1 MPDSAPPSRSL
12 KLQRTTAAL
21 AQSDRW
27 SWAPLVAAVAIDLA
41 DLATAGPIGLLAGLF
56 VGGVLTT
63 IVAKAAGAE
72 SRRALGLG
80 VLGGIYCAMP
90 FTEAVPL
97 ATILTLVHGLLQR
110 SAAPAQPEL
119 APVQTRVV
127 QAGPPR
133 RT

>member
-1 MPDSAPPSRSL
+1 MPAPFAASSRISYIGWL
-12 KLQRTTAAL
+12 IE
-21 AQSDRW
+21 
-27 SWAPLVAAVAIDLA
+27 PEPIDLA

-80 VLGGIYCAMP
+80 VLGAIYCALP

-110 SAAPAQPEL
+110 SAAAPEPEL
-119 APVQTRVV
+119 APVRARVV
-127 QAGPPR
+127 QIDPPR
-133 RT
+133 R